1 MKKRI
6 YIIFSLLIIL
16 AFFSGYLINN
26 IKDGTSTKTI
36 TESVKYTT
44 GVNIEKF
51 GAKSVEDSPG
61 FDSREAIQ
69 AAIDSGSK
77 EIYIP
82 FGKTYEISIDGK
94 TYNGK
99 GTGIGLKLHDNLRI
113 YGGGTIK
120 AKANTGGSFALL
132 ANTNDSIKNFIIE
145 GVTIDGN
152 SNNSKAGSRRSNLV
166 LFGAENCHFLNVTS
180 LNSPY
185 VGLMMRGNGGKKNTI
200 EGSIVENSGYI
211 GIQAQK
217 HDGIIISKNKV
228 YKSKDNAY
236 DIEGNDLKGGAL
248 NKGTGEKVIITNN
261 ISDGSRTGIFIE
273 STGRVIVTGNHIFNT
288 TNGGFYMNRMN
299 SGSFYNIVSDNEFV
313 NEDHPGKY
321 VGGMIANSSGKSMIH
336 HNVFKGFLVGIE
348 TRSKATNLVI
358 DHNYF
363 SEISQYLIYPAA
375 ADYSLVKSEIGINYY
390 EESQVNGFPRTIPTN
405 NSKYPKRI
413 FNVSVTPAKSLETN
427 KKLQDTQ

>member
-1 MKKRI
+1 MKKKI
-6 YIIFSLLIIL
+6 YLTFSLLTVL
-16 AFFSGYLINN
+16 AFFGGYLVSNM
-26 IKDGTSTKTI
+26 KDDTSTKI
-36 TESVKYTT
+36 LNESVKYTT
-44 GVNIEKF
+44 GVNIEEY
-51 GAKSVEDSPG
+51 GAKSVEESPE
-61 FDSREAIQ
+61 FDSRLAIQ
-69 AAIDSGSK
+69 SAIDSGAK

-82 FGKTYEISIDGK
+82 FGKTYEISVNKK
-94 TYNGK
+94 TYEGK
-99 GTGIGLKLHDNLRI
+99 GTGIGLSLHDNLKI
-113 YGGGTIK
+113 YGGGTLK
-120 AKANTGGSFALL
+120 AKANAGGSFALL

-152 SNNSKAGSRRSNLV
+152 SNDSKPGSRRSNIV

-200 EGSIVENSGYI
+200 KGSTVENSGYI

-217 HDGIIISKNKV
+217 HDGIIISENKV

-261 ISDGSRTGIFIE
+261 IADGSRTGIFIE

-321 VGGMIANSSGKSMIH
+321 IGGMIANSSGKSMIH

-363 SEISQYLIYPAA
+363 SDISQYLIYPAA
-375 ADYSLVKSEIGINYY
+375 SDYSLVKSEIGINYY
-390 EESQVNGFPRTIPTN
+390 EESQENGFPRTIPKN
-405 NSKYPKRI
+405 KSGKRMY
-413 FNVSVTPAKSLETN
+413 NVSVTSAKSLETN
-427 KKLQDTQ
+427 KKIKES